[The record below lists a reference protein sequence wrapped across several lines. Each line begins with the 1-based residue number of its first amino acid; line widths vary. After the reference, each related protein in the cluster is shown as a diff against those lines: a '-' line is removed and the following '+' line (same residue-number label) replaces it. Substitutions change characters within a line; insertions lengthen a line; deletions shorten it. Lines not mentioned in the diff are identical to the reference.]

1 MIPKPLVG
9 IKDREVLH
17 KQAIDKSEIV
27 DFIKSEIEA
36 M

>member
-1 MIPKPLVG
+1 MKAGSTKMMVPG
-9 IKDREVLH
+9 A